1 MPERAGVCAKQAA
14 AHKLNSQSNLI
25 VTLQTT
31 SEAECQ
37 LRADYRGDQP
47 TVQSSERS
55 GCLLQLKTSL
65 MAVSPSDSLN

>member
-1 MPERAGVCAKQAA
+1 MQGCVRTVTHTHIFPEQFIC
-14 AHKLNSQSNLI
+14 N
-25 VTLQTT
+25 TQTKN
-31 SEAECQ
+31 EPGYQ

-47 TVQSSERS
+47 AVQSSERS